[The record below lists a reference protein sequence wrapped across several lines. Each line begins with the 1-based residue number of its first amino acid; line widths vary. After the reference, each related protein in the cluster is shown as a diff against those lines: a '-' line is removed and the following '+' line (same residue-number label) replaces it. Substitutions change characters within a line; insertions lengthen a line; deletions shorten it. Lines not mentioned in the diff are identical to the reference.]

1 MKKAKRD
8 LRLTDPCNGPLDCGI
23 IAVIDKSQEDIMAKE
38 TVQSVERA
46 FQIIELMARNETMG
60 IREIHHETGLTVTV
74 VHRIMN
80 TLVELGYAKQEKETE
95 KYFLTYRLLV
105 MGNYVQERN
114 NVIRLVHPYLKQLSD
129 ECRETVHFVQR
140 AGNKIRYIDKV
151 LPTANIF
158 ATGSYIGLELEM
170 SSTAVGK
177 AILAE
182 LSEKEVTEIWNQGE
196 NIIFTPNTIQ
206 SLEQLKRDL
215 TETKKTGFA
224 YDWEERETGLFCV
237 GVSIQDYKGDYNYG
251 ISISAPISRAKED
264 NLKRIR
270 GRLSDTKQ
278 AVSELISGK

>member
-1 MKKAKRD
+1 
-8 LRLTDPCNGPLDCGI
+8 
-23 IAVIDKSQEDIMAKE
+23 MAKE

-46 FQIIELMARNETMG
+46 FQIIELMAKNETMG

-74 VHRIMN
+74 VHRIIN
-80 TLVELGYAKQEKETE
+80 TLAELGYVKQEKETE

-114 NVIRLVHPYLKQLSD
+114 NVVRLVHPYLKQLSED
-129 ECRETVHFVQR
+129 CKETVHFVQR

-182 LSEKEVTEIWNQGE
+182 LPEEEICRE
-196 NIIFTPNTIQ
+196 RAD
-206 SLEQLKRDL
+206 KRKNAD
-215 TETKKTGFA
+215 
-224 YDWEERETGLFCV
+224 
-237 GVSIQDYKGDYNYG
+237 
-251 ISISAPISRAKED
+251 
-264 NLKRIR
+264 
-270 GRLSDTKQ
+270 
-278 AVSELISGK
+278 SGKQMSLFDFL

>member
-1 MKKAKRD
+1 MREHQ
-8 LRLTDPCNGPLDCGI
+8 RLTDSYDEPADCGI
-23 IAVIDKSQEDIMAKE
+23 IAVIDKTQEDIMAKE

-129 ECRETVHFVQR
+129 ECKETVHFVQR
-140 AGNKIRYIDKV
+140 AGSKIRYIDKV
-151 LPTANIF
+151 LPAANIF

-182 LSEKEVTEIWNQGE
+182 LPEEEVREIWDQSD
-196 NIIFTPNTIQ
+196 NIIFTPKTIQ
-206 SLEQLKRDL
+206 NLEQLLKELEQAR
-215 TETKKTGFA
+215 ETGFA
-224 YDWEERETGLFCV
+224 YDWEEREAGLFCV
-237 GVSIQDYKGDYNYG
+237 GTSIPDYKGTYNYG
-251 ISISAPISRAKED
+251 ISISAPITRAEEE
-264 NLKRIR
+264 NLNRIQERLRETKR
-270 GRLSDTKQ
+270 T
-278 AVSELISGK
+278 VSELISGK

>member
-1 MKKAKRD
+1 
-8 LRLTDPCNGPLDCGI
+8 
-23 IAVIDKSQEDIMAKE
+23 MAKE

-46 FQIIELMARNETMG
+46 FQIIELMAKNETMG

-74 VHRIMN
+74 VHRIIN
-80 TLVELGYAKQEKETE
+80 TLAELGYVKQEKETE

-114 NVIRLVHPYLKQLSD
+114 NVVRLVHPYLKQLSED
-129 ECRETVHFVQR
+129 CKETVHFVQR

-182 LSEKEVTEIWNQGE
+182 LPEEEVRKIWNQGE
-196 NIIFTPNTIQ
+196 NVIFTPHTIQ
-206 SLEQLKRDL
+206 SLDQLLKELEEAR
-215 TETKKTGFA
+215 ETGFA
-224 YDWEERETGLFCV
+224 YDWEEREAGLCCV
-237 GVSIQDYKGDYNYG
+237 GVSVRDYRGSYNYG
-251 ISISAPISRAKED
+251 ISISAPVTRTKED
-264 NLKRIR
+264 NLTRIQEK
-270 GRLSDTKQ
+270 LWETKQ
-278 AVSELISGK
+278 IVSELISGN

>member
-1 MKKAKRD
+1 
-8 LRLTDPCNGPLDCGI
+8 
-23 IAVIDKSQEDIMAKE
+23 MAKE

-46 FQIIELMARNETMG
+46 FQIIELMAKNETMG

-182 LSEKEVTEIWNQGE
+182 LSEKEVKEIWDQGE

-206 SLEQLKRDL
+206 SLEQLKKDL
-215 TETKKTGFA
+215 TETRKTGFA
-224 YDWEERETGLFCV
+224 YDWEEREAGLFCV
-237 GVSIQDYKGDYNYG
+237 GISIRDYKGDYNYG

-264 NLKRIR
+264 DLNRIR
-270 GRLSDTKQ
+270 EKLWETKQ
-278 AVSELISGK
+278 NVSELISGK